1 VNKQQIQTPSVE
13 NSIIK
18 MKVKG
23 INNFQSILN
32 APASFR
38 QSISSTPTRE
48 DLKSEIMGEC
58 LTFCQ
63 NQIQAQLLTQ
73 PK

>member
-1 VNKQQIQTPSVE
+1 
-13 NSIIK
+13 
-18 MKVKG
+18 MKGKG
-23 INNFQSILN
+23 GNNFQSMLN

-38 QSISSTPTRE
+38 QSISSTPARE

-63 NQIQAQLLTQ
+63 NKI
-73 PK
+73 